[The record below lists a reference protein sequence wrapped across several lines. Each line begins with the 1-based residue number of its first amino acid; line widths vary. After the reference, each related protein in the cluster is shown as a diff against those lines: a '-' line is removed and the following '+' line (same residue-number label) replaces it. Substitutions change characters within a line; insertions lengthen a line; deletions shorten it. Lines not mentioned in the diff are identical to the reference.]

1 MGVRAAW
8 QTWRERRDGR
18 PEPAAPAGPAVLAVA
33 AVTFANGGDNV
44 GVYVPVFTTGGT
56 VGYVLVFLALVAVWC
71 ALGKYLATRPVV
83 ATALAGGGM
92 SRCPWC

>member
-1 MGVRAAW
+1 M
-8 QTWRERRDGR
+8 
-18 PEPAAPAGPAVLAVA
+18 A

-83 ATALAGGGM
+83 ATALARWGHVALPVVLIGVGVLILVGG
-92 SRCPWC
+92 